1 MNNTLL
7 HQLNNLPNSSGIYQF
22 FDKQGVLLYVGK
34 AKSLRSRVR
43 SYFQTGANL
52 SPAKKVMVKKIHH
65 LNTTVVKNETEA
77 LLFEGN
83 LIKQHQPPFNIILK
97 DDKSW
102 LYFAIDYREEYP
114 RVTLGRRL
122 ITKGVKYFGP
132 YPAASIVRNSF
143 QTLKKILGLKTCT
156 NSPHKPCFASRLGR
170 CLGHKTTSHSHSYY
184 HQHLKIF
191 ESILRGHTKELI
203 VSLEKNM
210 REASQQKQ
218 FERAGKLRDQI
229 KALQK
234 ITIKQS
240 IVSPQQESY
249 DVWGL
254 THLNKNAAITRL
266 PIRRGVL
273 LDIEKFLLDCAPGL
287 SDQEILNGFLEQ
299 YYPQAIERP
308 KLAYLP
314 TQIVEKKIIGIKII
328 VPQRGK
334 KRSLIRM
341 AQKAATIHLDQSAA
355 SWERREVRA
364 KNGLKEL
371 QKILLLPIL
380 PKRIEGYDISNIQGQ
395 EAVGS
400 MVVLTNG
407 IPDPKQYRKFK
418 IQGLKTPND
427 VAMLAQILNRRFNKN
442 QDWPKPD
449 LVMLDGGPGQLSVVK
464 KELAK
469 FDINLPLVALAKLEE
484 LLYTSNKPT
493 PIKLPANSA
502 ALLLLQELRDEA
514 HRFGI
519 TFYRSQHRKTN
530 IKSAWDE
537 LAGIGPVL
545 KRKLK
550 TAFGSFDNLR
560 QASLDKVSAL
570 IGQKRAQDIKKYFN

>member
-22 FDKQGVLLYVGK
+22 FDKSGVLLYVGK
-34 AKSLRSRVR
+34 AKNLRSRVR

-65 LNTTVVKNETEA
+65 LSTTVVKNETEA

-83 LIKQHQPPFNIILK
+83 LIKQHQPPYNIILK

-114 RVTLGRRL
+114 RVTLERKP
-122 ITKGVKYFGP
+122 TVKGIKYFGP
-132 YPAASIVRNSF
+132 YPAASTVRNSF
-143 QTLKKILGLKTCT
+143 QILKKILGLKTCT
-156 NSPHKPCFASRLGR
+156 NPPNKSCFASRLGR
-170 CLGHKTTSHSHSYY
+170 CLGHKITSHSHSYY

-210 REASQQKQ
+210 HEASQQKQ
-218 FERAGKLRDQI
+218 FEKAGKLRDQI

-240 IVSPQQESY
+240 IINPKQESY

-254 THLNKNAAITRL
+254 ARLNKNASIARL

-299 YYPQAIERP
+299 YYPQATERP
-308 KLAYLP
+308 KLAYSP
-314 TQIVEKKIIGIKII
+314 TQFAEKKILGIKII

-334 KRSLIRM
+334 KRSLVKM
-341 AQKAATIHLDQSAA
+341 AQKAAAIHLDQSAA
-355 SWERREVRA
+355 SWKRREVRA
-364 KNGLKEL
+364 KNGLREL

-400 MVVLTNG
+400 MAVLANG
-407 IPDPKQYRKFK
+407 LPNPKQYRKFK

-449 LVMLDGGPGQLSVVK
+449 LIMLDGGQGQLSVVK
-464 KELAK
+464 KELTK
-469 FDINLPLVALAKLEE
+469 FNINLPLVALAKQKE
-484 LLYTSNKPT
+484 LLYISNKPS
-493 PIKLPANSA
+493 PIKLPTTSP
-502 ALLLLQELRDEA
+502 ALLLLQELRNEA

-530 IKSAWDE
+530 VKSGWDE
-537 LAGIGPVL
+537 LPGVGPVL

-550 TAFGSFDNLR
+550 TVFGSLDNLQ

-570 IGQKRAQDIKKYFN
+570 VGQKRAQDIKKYFN

>member
-34 AKSLRSRVR
+34 AKNLRSRVR
-43 SYFQTGANL
+43 SYFLTGANL
-52 SPAKKVMVKKIHH
+52 SPAKKVMVEKIHH
-65 LNTTVVKNETEA
+65 LSTTVVKNETEA

-83 LIKQHQPPFNIILK
+83 LIKQHQPPYNIVLK
-97 DDKSW
+97 DGKSW
-102 LYFAIDYREEYP
+102 LYFAINYCEEYP
-114 RVTLGRRL
+114 RVTLERRPT
-122 ITKGVKYFGP
+122 IKGIKYFGP

-143 QTLKKILGLKTCT
+143 QILKKILGLKTCT
-156 NSPHKPCFASRLGR
+156 NPTNKPCFTSRLGR
-170 CLGHKTTSHSHSYY
+170 CLGHKITSHSHFYY

-203 VSLEKNM
+203 INLEKNM
-210 REASQQKQ
+210 HTASQQKQ
-218 FERAGKLRDQI
+218 FEKAGKLRDQI

-234 ITIKQS
+234 IIIKQS
-240 IVSPQQESY
+240 IISPQQESY

-254 THLNKNAAITRL
+254 ACLNKNAAIARL
-266 PIRRGVL
+266 PIRRGIL

-299 YYPQAIERP
+299 YYPQATERP
-308 KLAYLP
+308 KLAYSS
-314 TQIVEKKIIGIKII
+314 TQFTEKKILGTKII

-334 KRSLIRM
+334 KYSLIKM
-341 AQKAATIHLDQSAA
+341 AHQAAAIHLDQSAV
-355 SWERREVRA
+355 SWERKEVRA

-371 QKILLLPIL
+371 QKILLLPVL

-407 IPDPKQYRKFK
+407 LPDSKQYRKFK

-449 LVMLDGGPGQLSVVK
+449 LIMLDGGPGQLSVVK
-464 KELAK
+464 KELTK
-469 FDINLPLVALAKLEE
+469 FDINLPLVALAKQEE
-484 LLYTSNKPT
+484 LLYTLHKLT
-493 PIKLPANSA
+493 PVKLLTNSP

-530 IKSAWDE
+530 VASGWDE
-537 LAGIGPVL
+537 LPGVGPVL

-550 TAFGSFDNLR
+550 TAFGSLDNLR
-560 QASLDKVSAL
+560 QASLDKISAL
-570 IGQKRAQDIKKYFN
+570 VSQKRAQDIKKYFN